1 MRICRWS
8 SMVVFALA
16 VVSAGAVRGNE
27 PPADAKKLIEDYD
40 KEIGAIQKKAEEEIR
55 TAEAAIQKKALE
67 EMAVRQA
74 KTVAALQAVQD
85 ALTKDGKLDEA
96 LAVRERIREV
106 KAGPLL
112 VAKQVEVLWGATWFP
127 SEILQVKDGKYF
139 IRYNG
144 WSDSS
149 NEWVT
154 KDRIRPVQNK
164 NPSPEKK

>member
-1 MRICRWS
+1 
-8 SMVVFALA
+8 MVVFALA
-16 VVSAGAVRGNE
+16 AISAAAVRGNE
-27 PPADAKKLIEDYD
+27 PPADAKKLIEEYD
-40 KEIGAIQKKAEEEIR
+40 KEIAAIQKKAEEEIKM
-55 TAEAAIQKKALE
+55 AEAAIQKKAVE
-67 EMAVRQA
+67 EMTVRQA

-96 LAVRERIREV
+96 VAVRERIREI

-112 VAKQVEVLWGATWFP
+112 MVAKQVEVLWGATWYP

-144 WSDSS
+144 WSDTS

-154 KDRIRPVQNK
+154 KDRIRPVHNK
-164 NPSPEKK
+164 NSSAEKK